1 MTYATTV
8 IGDHRNYRARNMGF
22 VTKILVSTM
31 LALGTVTTST
41 IVIGSVLTALF

>member
-8 IGDHRNYRARNMGF
+8 IGDRSNYRARNMGF
-22 VTKILVSTM
+22 VTKILVSAM
-31 LALGTVTTST
+31 LALGTVTTSS

>member
-1 MTYATTV
+1 MTYTTAV
-8 IGDHRNYRARNMGF
+8 IGDHSRYRARNMGF
-22 VTKILVSTM
+22 ATKILVSAM

>member
-1 MTYATTV
+1 MTYTTTV
-8 IGDHRNYRARNMGF
+8 IGDRSHYRARNMGF

-31 LALGTVTTST
+31 LALGTVTTIT

>member
-8 IGDHRNYRARNMGF
+8 IGDRRHYRARDFGF
-22 VTKILVSTM
+22 VTKFLVSAM